1 MLRRG
6 FKAELRWFFIW
17 FAMFALVGFLSGYLQ
32 NALLMFLAGYAV
44 RQFYRLYQLE
54 TWIHQARRQQP
65 PTDELHGI
73 WADIA
78 DDVQLMHNRHEKEK
92 LRLQAVVHRVQEMTT
107 ALSDGV
113 ILVDSRGNI
122 EWWNRAAGEL
132 FNFQEIDFGQKITN
146 LIRHPRFVRYYDQ
159 GRFKEPLDHTLVNK
173 NNMQVEFLVHPFGAN
188 ERLIV
193 VRDIS
198 RLTKLERM
206 RKDFVANVSH
216 ELRTPLT
223 VLRGYLET
231 LEDADNTP
239 PVWKKALSQM
249 QSQANRMTS
258 LINDLITLTRLETDE
273 KEQSQDVVAITPLI
287 KSIAEDARALS
298 GANEHLI
305 SVNGADDIYVYGRE
319 QELRSAIS
327 NLVVN
332 AVNYT
337 PKNGIILLE
346 AKQTQGGTTVTV
358 SDNGDGIDPKHI
370 PRLTERFYRV
380 DPSRSV
386 ASGGTGLGLAIVKHV
401 LLRHNAELRI
411 SSQPGRGSEFKCY
424 LPPARTAP
432 KPSLQDQDDYNHA

>member
-6 FKAELRWFFIW
+6 FKAELRWFFLW
-17 FAMFALVGFLSGYLQ
+17 FCLTVLAGFLIGHLRDMLIAFCFGYI
-32 NALLMFLAGYAV
+32 AH
-44 RQFYRLYQLE
+44 QFFRLYQLE
-54 TWIHQARRQQP
+54 DWINQARRQQP
-65 PTDELHGI
+65 PAQELQGL

-78 DDVQLMHNRHEKEK
+78 DDVLLMHNRHEKEK
-92 LRLQAVVHRVQEMTT
+92 LRLQTVVHRVQEMTT

-113 ILVDSRGNI
+113 ILIDSRGNI

-132 FNFQEIDFGQKITN
+132 FNFQEIDLGQKITN
-146 LIRHPRFVRYYDQ
+146 LIRHPRFVRYYEH
-159 GRFKEPLDHTLVNK
+159 GRYKEPLDYTLANK
-173 NNMQVEFLVHPFGAN
+173 NNMKIEFLVHPFGQN

-198 RLTKLERM
+198 RLSKLEEM

-239 PVWKKALSQM
+239 PVWRKALAQM
-249 QSQANRMTS
+249 QSQAHRMTS
-258 LINDLITLTRLETDE
+258 LINDLIVLTKLETDE
-273 KEQSQDVVAITPLI
+273 KDQSKEIVEIAPLI
-287 KSIAEDARALS
+287 KSIIDDANVLS
-298 GANEHLI
+298 GNNKHLI
-305 SVNGADDIYVYGRE
+305 SMHCAPDLSIYGRE

-327 NLVVN
+327 NLVMN
-332 AVNYT
+332 AINYT
-337 PKNGIILLE
+337 PKEGVILIDC
-346 AKQTQGGTTVTV
+346 KQNLSGTTITV

-386 ASGGTGLGLAIVKHV
+386 TSGGTGLGLAIVKHV

-411 SSQPGRGSEFKCY
+411 NSQIGRGSEFKCY
-424 LPPARTAP
+424 FPPARTA
-432 KPSLQDQDDYNHA
+432 KKMNSDAE